1 MNDDL
6 SSHPA
11 VKTAECEALTLEQD
25 ESQAEGNFRAVREAL
40 QRAGKADEVTR
51 SAEFRQWMEAR
62 AATDAAW
69 GRWAMAVDGLRA
81 AG

>member
-11 VKTAECEALTLEQD
+11 VKTAESEALSMEQD

-40 QRAGKADEVTR
+40 QRTGKAHEVTGT
-51 SAEFRQWMEAR
+51 AEFRQWMQAR
-62 AATDAAW
+62 AETDAAW
-69 GRWAMAVDGLRA
+69 GRWAMAVDTLRA
-81 AG
+81 GG